1 MTMKA
6 FFRGHLLKG
15 SIGLF
20 CPLLLLAP
28 TGKAYALET
37 KVGIGSY
44 SNSFVNIM
52 GKVLDANGNPIVGA
66 TVTVKGSNTSTQT
79 DGTGTFR
86 LNVSPGSDVL
96 LVSFVGFKTQEVV
109 IAGRTNFE
117 VRLEPSEAL
126 DEVVVVGYGT
136 QQKAHLTGAVE
147 TVDIAAIENLPS
159 TNIGASLAGRIAG
172 VGVSGGI
179 ARPGSKAG
187 LTIRKP
193 IPPGKDAGTSNPL
206 YVIDG
211 MIQVDAQN
219 RPETTQFDNLDP
231 SEIESM
237 SILKDGA
244 AAVYGVRGANGVV
257 LITTKRGKAG
267 APRISYN
274 GSYAINDRAY
284 KTKMMNAY
292 QFGQYFNIM
301 NGPNGE
307 NVQSDNSNYINR
319 IFSSDEL
326 EHFKTLDYDWL
337 DDAWKSAYNTRHT
350 LNLSGGSERAT
361 YFAGASY
368 QKQNGNLGTLDYDKW
383 NFRAGS
389 DVQVSSNFKV
399 SLQVSGN
406 EDQLDKTFNKVSGE
420 GPEDD
425 YKNLLTAAPYVPA
438 YLNGLPVK
446 LPGRSNDL
454 SAYHFF
460 EIEKLGNQN
469 KTNSKFFTVNVAAEY
484 DFKFLPGLKARGTYT
499 RNMRSSAGSQIGT
512 KYDVYE
518 FTRAGENGHIYEGAT
533 DPEAVRASNGNRVY
547 FSNSN
552 GTNTQYN
559 FFLTYEKQIGNH
571 NFSGLFSVERGEA
584 KGNQEDVWK
593 SDPLETTNGQFG
605 TAFGEIDGRTFAYES
620 GTLGYIGR
628 INYRYA
634 NKYLAEVL
642 FRTDASNKFAPE
654 NYWGKFYSASAG
666 WILTEEDFFDVKGI
680 DFLKLRYSVGLMGN
694 DQFKPWGWRQRFSY
708 EVGKGAVFGGN
719 GSSATGMKMSSSPN
733 RDATWSD
740 EFKNNL
746 GIDARFLNNRFSV
759 NLDGYYNKATNV
771 LLERIGNVPVSV
783 GGSVVGENYAKLD
796 TYGYEISLGWNDKI
810 GTDFNYGVSGRLN
823 WSDMKIVY
831 KDLDPV
837 SVMYPW
843 NERNGESSD
852 LGMWGYDYI
861 GMFKTQQDVDTY
873 VEQYGITSVFDTPA
887 NQLRPGMLYYR
898 DVRGPLR
905 PDGTFEGPDGKI
917 DEFDQV
923 KLSDTE
929 ENHYG
934 FGLTLRAGYKNIS
947 FETVIAGSFGG
958 YSEISSSER
967 KKMNND
973 ITRVYNNLPVIWGD
987 IYDPELNPTGTMPN
1001 PHWEDIYD
1009 VSSRFWEVSSFRM
1022 RVASMN
1028 LGYTLPKSLV
1038 ERMKVANARVY
1049 VTALNP
1055 FGLYQAF
1062 SYKDTYGTSWDSFP
1076 NLRTFSFGL
1085 NLTL

>member
-1 MTMKA
+1 MKA

-746 GIDARFLNNRFSV
+746 GIDARFLNNRLSV

-831 KDLDPV
+831 KDLD
-837 SVMYPW
+837 
-843 NERNGESSD
+843 
-852 LGMWGYDYI
+852 
-861 GMFKTQQDVDTY
+861 
-873 VEQYGITSVFDTPA
+873 
-887 NQLRPGMLYYR
+887 
-898 DVRGPLR
+898 
-905 PDGTFEGPDGKI
+905 
-917 DEFDQV
+917 
-923 KLSDTE
+923 
-929 ENHYG
+929 
-934 FGLTLRAGYKNIS
+934 
-947 FETVIAGSFGG
+947 
-958 YSEISSSER
+958 
-967 KKMNND
+967 
-973 ITRVYNNLPVIWGD
+973 
-987 IYDPELNPTGTMPN
+987 
-1001 PHWEDIYD
+1001 
-1009 VSSRFWEVSSFRM
+1009 
-1022 RVASMN
+1022 
-1028 LGYTLPKSLV
+1028 
-1038 ERMKVANARVY
+1038 
-1049 VTALNP
+1049 
-1055 FGLYQAF
+1055 
-1062 SYKDTYGTSWDSFP
+1062 
-1076 NLRTFSFGL
+1076 
-1085 NLTL
+1085 

>member
-1 MTMKA
+1 MKA
-6 FFRGHLLKG
+6 FFRGHLLKR

-20 CPLLLLAP
+20 YPLLLLAP
-28 TGKAYALET
+28 TGEAIALDL
-37 KVGIGSY
+37 KVGVESY
-44 SNSFVNIM
+44 SSRFVNIM
-52 GKVLDANGNPIVGA
+52 GKVLDASGKPIIGA
-66 TVTVKGSNTSTQT
+66 TVKVKGSNTSTQT
-79 DGTGTFR
+79 DETGTFR
-86 LNVSPGSDVL
+86 LNVSPDSQVL
-96 LVSFVGFKTQEVV
+96 VVSYVGFKTQEVN
-109 IAGRTNFE
+109 IGQQTNFE

-187 LTIRKP
+187 LTVRRP
-193 IPPGKDAGTSNPL
+193 IPPGKDVGTSSPL

-219 RPETTQFDNLDP
+219 LPETTQFDNLDP
-231 SEIESM
+231 SEIESI

-257 LITTKRGKAG
+257 LVTTKRGKSG

-284 KTKMMNAY
+284 KTDMMNAY

-319 IFSSDEL
+319 IFSNDEL

-337 DDAWKSAYNTRHT
+337 DDAWKAAYNTRHT
-350 LNLSGGSERAT
+350 VNLSGGSDRAT

-368 QKQNGNLGTLDYDKW
+368 QKQNGNLGTLDYNRW

-420 GPEDD
+420 GQEDD
-425 YKNLLTAAPYVPA
+425 YKNLLMAAPYVPA
-438 YLNGLPVK
+438 FIDGLPVK
-446 LPGRSNDL
+446 LPGRTNDL

-460 EIEKLGNQN
+460 EIERLKNQA
-469 KTNSKFFTVNVAAEY
+469 KTNSKFFTVNIGAEY
-484 DFKFLPGLKARGTYT
+484 DFKFLEGLKARATYT
-499 RNMRSSAGSQIGT
+499 RNMRSSVGSQIGT

-518 FTRAGENGHIYEGAT
+518 FTRRGENGHIYEGAT
-533 DPEAVRASNGNRVY
+533 NPEAISVSNGNRLY
-547 FSNSN
+547 YSNRN

-559 FFLTYEKQIGNH
+559 FFLTYEKQIGKH

-584 KGNQEDVWK
+584 KGQQEDVWK
-593 SDPLETTNGQFG
+593 YDPLETTNGQFG
-605 TAFGEIDGRTFAYES
+605 TAFGEIDARTFAYES

-628 INYRYA
+628 LNYRYGE
-634 NKYLAEVL
+634 KYLAEVL

-666 WILTEEDFFDVKGI
+666 WVLTEEDFFNVKGF

-694 DQFKPWGWRQRFSY
+694 DQFKPWGWRQRYSY

-719 GSSATGMKMSSSPN
+719 GSSATGMKMSASPN

-740 EFKNNL
+740 EFKNNI
-746 GIDARFLNNRFSV
+746 GIDARFLNNRLSAT
-759 NLDGYYNKATNV
+759 LDGYYNKATNV
-771 LLERIGNVPVSV
+771 LLERVGNVPVSV
-783 GGSVVGENYAKLD
+783 GGSVVGENYAKLN

-810 GTDFNYGVSGRLN
+810 GADFNYGVSGRLN

-843 NERNGESSD
+843 NERNGHSSD
-852 LGMWGYDYI
+852 LGMWGYDYM
-861 GMFKTQQDVDTY
+861 GMFKTQQDVDAY
-873 VEQYGITSVFDTPA
+873 VEQYGIVSVFDTPA

-898 DVRGPLR
+898 DVRGPLK

-917 DEFDQV
+917 DEFDQI
-923 KLSDTE
+923 KLNNRADS
-929 ENHYG
+929 HYG

-958 YSEISSSER
+958 YSEIGSRER
-967 KKMNND
+967 SKLNND
-973 ITRVYNNLPVIWGD
+973 ITRVYNNLPSIWGD

-1001 PHWEDIYD
+1001 PHWEDIYN

-1028 LGYTLPKSLV
+1028 IGYTLPKNLL
-1038 ERMKVANARVY
+1038 ENMKIANARVY
-1049 VTALNP
+1049 VSALNP
-1055 FGLYQAF
+1055 MGLYQAF
-1062 SYKDTYGTSWDSFP
+1062 SYKDTYGTSWDSYP